1 MPRRARGP
9 ERIAIMNILGVDIGG
24 TNVKLGIVTERGA
37 IIEHGLLPTPAGGPE
52 AAAAKVAEWYGERRK
67 NFGDARAAGIA
78 CAGLIDGERGFLY
91 TSPNL
96 PGWENAPLGRV
107 FGHRLGIPVAV
118 DNDVNCAVWGEYVMG
133 AGRGTRHFVAI
144 TLGTGVGGGIV
155 IDGRLYHGAQG
166 LAGEIGHHV
175 IIEGGPPCSC
185 GGRGCLEAVIGS
197 ASITA
202 RAVETAGRTPGSRL
216 SRSAGL
222 TVRDIHEAALQGD
235 AAAVETLAETGR
247 LLGIGLANVV
257 HILNPEVVAVGGG
270 VAGAGDFIL
279 EPARKSMKEHLIGD
293 ILSAVRIVPAELGNM
308 ASFLGA
314 SMLALEK
321 Q

>member
-1 MPRRARGP
+1 
-9 ERIAIMNILGVDIGG
+9 MNILGVDIGG
-24 TNVKLGIVTERGA
+24 TNVKLGIVTEKGG

-52 AAAAKVAEWYGERRK
+52 AAAAKVAEWYGGRRK
-67 NFGDARAAGIA
+67 HHGDARAAGIA
-78 CAGLIDGERGFLY
+78 CAGLIDGVRGFLY

-96 PGWENAPLGRV
+96 PGWDNAPLGEI
-107 FGHRLGIPVAV
+107 FGRRLGIPVAV

-133 AGRGTRHFVAI
+133 AGRGTRHFVAV

-185 GGRGCLEAVIGS
+185 GGRGCLEALIGS
-197 ASITA
+197 ASIAA
-202 RAVETAGRTPGSRL
+202 RAVETAARTPGSRL
-216 SRSAGL
+216 ALGAGL
-222 TVRDIHEAALQGD
+222 TVREIHEAALLGD

-257 HILNPEVVAVGGG
+257 HILNPEAIAVGGG

>member
-1 MPRRARGP
+1 M
-9 ERIAIMNILGVDIGG
+9 IMNILGVDIGG
-24 TNVKLGIVTERGA
+24 TNVKLGIVSEKRA

-52 AAAAKVAEWYGERRK
+52 AAAEKVAEWCAARRA
-67 NFGDARAAGIA
+67 NHGGVEAAGIA
-78 CAGLIDGERGFLY
+78 CAGLIDGARGFLY

-96 PGWENAPLGRV
+96 PGWENAPLGEI
-107 FGHRLGIPVAV
+107 FGRRLGVPVAV

-133 AGRGTRHFVAI
+133 AGRGTRHFVAV

-155 IDGRLYHGAQG
+155 IDGKLYHGAQG

-197 ASITA
+197 SAIVA
-202 RAVETAGRTPGSRL
+202 RAVEMAERRPGSRL
-216 SRSAGL
+216 SGRGGL
-222 TVRDIHEAALQGD
+222 TVRDIHEAALLGD
-235 AAAVETLAETGR
+235 VAAVETLAETGR
-247 LLGIGLANVV
+247 LLGIGLSNVV
-257 HILNPEVVAVGGG
+257 HILNPETVAVGGG

-314 SMLALEK
+314 SMLALENM
-321 Q
+321 